1 MEVKRYPER
10 SKKLDDYSP
19 LANNLSKEKRKRDVG
34 FDVAGKWLRLKFWQL
49 IYDKMGEDD
58 EEEEKEEEK
67 KTISIEE
74 E

>member
-34 FDVAGKWLRLKFWQL
+34 FDVAGKWLRLKF
-49 IYDKMGEDD
+49 
-58 EEEEKEEEK
+58 
-67 KTISIEE
+67 
-74 E
+74 